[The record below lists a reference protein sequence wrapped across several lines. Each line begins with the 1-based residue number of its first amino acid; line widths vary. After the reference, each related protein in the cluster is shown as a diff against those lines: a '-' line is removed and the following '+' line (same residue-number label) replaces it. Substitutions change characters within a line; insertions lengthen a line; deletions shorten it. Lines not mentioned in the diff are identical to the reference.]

1 MIGSLLKLVCNLKK
15 GRWSTLRMWR
25 KILIINMLLVLALQ
39 PVAHAIGPIVGPVEP
54 GQTSHD
60 PMTMDCGHVDPNH
73 CVDLETG
80 VSGGHASGHASC
92 DSKTK
97 STFRLPAL
105 VEHADISV
113 YHSHHPDQYLS
124 HHADLLLRP
133 PRNA

>member
-1 MIGSLLKLVCNLKK
+1 
-15 GRWSTLRMWR
+15 MWR
-25 KILIINMLLVLALQ
+25 KILIINLLLVLALQ

-54 GQTSHD
+54 GHTSHEQ
-60 PMTMDCGHVDPNH
+60 MTMECGHVDSNH
-73 CVDLETG
+73 CVDLETC

-105 VEHADISV
+105 AGHPDSSV
-113 YHSHHPDQYLS
+113 YSSHHAGQYLS

-133 PRNA
+133 PRNS